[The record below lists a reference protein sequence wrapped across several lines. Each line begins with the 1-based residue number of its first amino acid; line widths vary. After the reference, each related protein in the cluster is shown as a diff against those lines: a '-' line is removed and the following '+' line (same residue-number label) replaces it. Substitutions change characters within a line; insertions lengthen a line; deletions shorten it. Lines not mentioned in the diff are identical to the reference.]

1 MLIVTKT
8 IDMDRPLSQKA
19 IRKNNLGQYGR
30 FASIILLLLALFFG
44 LRYLLKARID
54 PQDFR
59 IATIEEGT
67 MENTVTASGTVVPY
81 FEQQINAPVATEIQM
96 VHLRSGALVNPED
109 LILELDQEFIELEY
123 ESIQD
128 GVELKKNNITKLRLE
143 YDKNLKEL
151 EYEND
156 IKALQLTSLEALL
169 TDAKRLQKIGGSTQE
184 EVQQAE
190 LNLKIA
196 QLEKKK
202 LENNLN
208 YRKEAITSDRRNL
221 ELELLIE
228 EKKLRELSR
237 KLGETKVRAPRSGV
251 ITWIVEDLG
260 RKVAEGEQLVRIADL
275 NSFKIEAS
283 CSDRYANQVKVGLPV
298 KVRINNEDLEGAITA
313 ILPSV
318 ENNTLS
324 FIVDLKVSDHKALRP
339 NMQVDVFVIANL
351 KEKTLRVR
359 NGPAFSGAKQQD
371 VFVIRGSEAQ
381 RQSVQIGLT
390 NLDYVE
396 LMTNTLRPGDRLI
409 ISDMTDY
416 EHLEKI
422 ALQ

>member
-1 MLIVTKT
+1 
-8 IDMDRPLSQKA
+8 MDRPLSQQT
-19 IRKNNLGQYGR
+19 IRKNNFGRYGR
-30 FASIILLLLALFFG
+30 IIGIAVILIALFLG
-44 LRYLLKARID
+44 LRYLLKTRID
-54 PQDFR
+54 AQDFR
-59 IATIEEGT
+59 TATIERGA
-67 MENTVTASGTVVPY
+67 MENTVTATGIVVPY

-96 VHLRSGALVNPED
+96 VHLRSGTIVNPDD
-109 LILELDQEFIELEY
+109 LILELDREYIELEY

-143 YDKNLKEL
+143 YDKNLREL
-151 EYEND
+151 EYENE

-169 TDAKRLQKIGGSTQE
+169 KDAKRLQKIGGATQE
-184 EVQQAE
+184 EVQQAA

-208 YRKEAITSDRRNL
+208 YRKAAITSDRRNL

-237 KLGETKVRAPRSGV
+237 KLKETKVKAPRSGV
-251 ITWIVEDLG
+251 ITWIVEDIG
-260 RKVAEGEQLVRIADL
+260 KQVAEGEQLVRIADL

-283 CSDRYANQVKVGLPV
+283 CSDRYAGQVKVGLPV
-298 KVRINNEDLEGAITA
+298 KIRINNQDLEGAITA

-318 ENNTLS
+318 INNTIS
-324 FIVDLKVSDHKALRP
+324 FIVDLKVADHESLRP
-339 NMQVDVFVIANL
+339 NMQIDVFVIANR
-351 KEKTLRVR
+351 KNEVLRVR
-359 NGPAFSGAKQQD
+359 NGPAFSGAKEQD
-371 VFVIRGSEAQ
+371 LFVIRGDEAIRQ
-381 RQSVQIGLT
+381 RVQIGLT

-396 LMTNTLRPGDRLI
+396 VMTNTLKPGDRI
-409 ISDMTDY
+409 ITSDMSDY

-422 ALQ
+422 SLQQ